1 MSLSVRGPVTASPSN
16 LERDLHLAP
25 DLEAARI
32 VASRF
37 VRDGQLPCVLFG
49 VVDAEGHVV
58 TRSVNAAG
66 QSFDEN
72 TIFFLASV
80 TKAVVATAVMQYA
93 DEGRLDL
100 HEPLTHYLPEFEG
113 GSREKVS
120 AAHVLTHTSG
130 LPDMEIETL
139 RNERPSY
146 QRSLDFALA
155 STPASEP
162 GSRYE
167 YCSSAWL
174 LLSETMARLSEMS
187 FEETLGTRLTGPLG
201 MADTNFDP
209 RRARARLAP
218 VHGFRIQ
225 NRLVQEILLRFLV
238 RARLPGGGMFG
249 TIADLLRLGRSLL
262 PASGTRPGLRILSQ
276 AAIAE
281 MSRNQTDGMTHELDD
296 GSTHEVR
303 QALGWRKPRAGWP
316 GSEAAFTHA
325 GISGGRLW
333 VDPQAGL
340 AFAFLTNL
348 WQAPEEPALAVL
360 EEVYRAWA

>member
-1 MSLSVRGPVTASPSN
+1 MSLRVSEPAGSSLPTY
-16 LERDLHLAP
+16 EI
-25 DLEAARI
+25 DLEAAQAAA
-32 VASRF
+32 ASYIS
-37 VRDGQLPCVLFG
+37 DGQLPCAVFG
-49 VVDAEGHVV
+49 IVDSEGRMA
-58 TRSVNAAG
+58 TRSVSSAG
-66 QSFDEN
+66 QSFDED

-100 HEPLTHYLPEFEG
+100 HEPLSRYLPEFEG
-113 GSREKVS
+113 ASREKVT

-130 LPDMEIETL
+130 LPDMKIETL

-155 STPASEP
+155 SSPLTEP

-167 YCSSAWL
+167 YCSSSWL
-174 LLSETMARLSEMS
+174 LLSETMARLSEMP
-187 FEETLGTRLTGPLG
+187 FEEALTVRLTRPLG
-201 MADTNFDP
+201 MTDTSFDP
-209 RRARARLAP
+209 RHARDRLAP
-218 VHGFRIQ
+218 VHGFRIK
-225 NRLVQEILLRFLV
+225 NRLVQEMLLRFLV

-262 PASGTRPGLRILSQ
+262 PVSEARPGHRVLSQ

-281 MSRNQTDGMTHELDD
+281 MARNHTDGLTYQLDD
-296 GSTHEVR
+296 GSTREVR
-303 QALGWRKPRAGWP
+303 QALGWRKPRPGWP
-316 GSEAAFTHA
+316 GSKGAFTHA

-333 VDPQAGL
+333 VDPEAGL

-360 EEVYRAWA
+360 EEVYRARG